1 MKKYISLLF
10 ATFVLSTAMFSQTPE
25 KRGKAGA
32 PVLKEIS
39 GLDVVKTV
47 YPEAT
52 AVEKSKGVWFNI
64 VDANKKVLG
73 YCLSSKP
80 YSDGIIGYNNTT
92 PVLIVTDKD
101 KVIKK
106 VAILSNWETAAYLK
120 KLEKQNYFNSWNGLK
135 ISDALKKKAT
145 ADSYSG
151 ATISAGA
158 ISKNV
163 EIILKKAAQ
172 N

>member
-10 ATFVLSTAMFSQTPE
+10 TTFVVSTALFSQVNE
-25 KRGKAGA
+25 HKGKTVA

-39 GLDVVKTV
+39 GLEVVKSV
-47 YPEAT
+47 YPGAT
-52 AVEKSKGVWFNI
+52 EVVKSNGVWFNV

-80 YSDGIIGYNNTT
+80 YSKGIKGYNNET
-92 PVLIVTDKD
+92 PVIVVTDKN
-101 KVIKK
+101 KIIKK

-120 KLEKQNYFNSWNGLK
+120 KLERQNYFNSWNGLK
-135 ISDALKKKAT
+135 ISEASKKKAS

-151 ATISAGA
+151 ATITAGA
-158 ISKNV
+158 LSKNV